1 MEGAAGPGHRDFL
14 MTVNLAMFQVV
25 DAERVNSKR
34 LPSKELMVLL
44 EKRDRAPFRGCW
56 LFPYAAVDAGES
68 LDDAVYKKLTENT
81 NHGDI
86 YFEQLYTWGAI
97 DRDPTARVV
106 ATSYIAI
113 VPAGRVKARVA
124 SGHGE
129 LRWFSVS
136 KKLVSNEKI
145 SDLHTRSKYLV
156 TLFSRPENVTIS
168 YHVIED
174 ASVSGFEKRI
184 KYSYEPYADAS
195 ARMGYDHIKV
205 LDYALDRIKNKV
217 LYTNIAFGLL
227 PEYFTL
233 TELQQVYEV
242 LLGRNLIKP
251 NFRQMIGKKV
261 EKTQKTKK
269 DGAYRPSALYRLK
282 KSSMI
287 ELPEVLE

>member
-1 MEGAAGPGHRDFL
+1 MGLNNKDFL
-14 MTVNLAMFQVV
+14 MTVNLAMFQVL
-25 DAERVNSKR
+25 DEERISSKR

-44 EKRDRAPFRGCW
+44 ERRDREPFKGCW
-56 LFPYAAVDAGES
+56 LFPYAAVDAEES
-68 LDDAVYKKLTENT
+68 LDDAVCKKLMENT
-81 NHGDI
+81 NPGSI

-106 ATSYIAI
+106 ATSYVAI
-113 VPAGRVKARVA
+113 VPTGRVKTQ
-124 SGHGE
+124 SGPEHGE

-136 KKLVSNEKI
+136 KKLVSGEKI
-145 SDLHTRSKYLV
+145 SDLHMRSKYLV
-156 TLFSRPENVTIS
+156 TLFCRRENVTIS

-174 ASVSGFEKRI
+174 MDVNGFEKRI

-195 ARMGYDHIKV
+195 ARMGYDHIKI

-242 LLGRNLIKP
+242 LLGKKLIKP

-261 EKTQKTKK
+261 EKTQKTKR
-269 DGAYRPSALYRLK
+269 DGAYRPSTLYRLK

-287 ELPEVLE
+287 ELPEAVE

>member
-1 MEGAAGPGHRDFL
+1 
-14 MTVNLAMFQVV
+14 MTVNLAMFQVL
-25 DAERVNSKR
+25 DEERISSKR

-44 EKRDRAPFRGCW
+44 EKRDREPFKGCW
-56 LFPYAAVDAGES
+56 LFPYAAVDADES
-68 LDDAVYKKLTENT
+68 LDDAVCKKLMENI
-81 NHGDI
+81 NPGSI

-106 ATSYIAI
+106 ATSYIA
-113 VPAGRVKARVA
+113 VAPTGRVKTPADA
-124 SGHGE
+124 EHGA

-136 KKLVSNEKI
+136 KKLVSGEKI
-145 SDLHTRSKYLV
+145 SDLHMRSKYLV
-156 TLFSRPENVTIS
+156 TLFCRLENVTIS

-174 ASVSGFEKRI
+174 MNVNGFEKRI

-195 ARMGYDHIKV
+195 DRMGYDHIKI

-242 LLGRNLIKP
+242 LLGKKLIKP

-261 EKTQKTKK
+261 EKTQKTKR
-269 DGAYRPSALYRLK
+269 DGAYRPSTLYRLK

-287 ELPEVLE
+287 ELPEAVE

>member
-1 MEGAAGPGHRDFL
+1 
-14 MTVNLAMFQVV
+14 MTVNLAMFKVV
-25 DAERVNSKR
+25 DEERVNAKR
-34 LPSKELMVLL
+34 LPAKELMVLL
-44 EKRDRAPFRGCW
+44 EKRDREPFEGRW
-56 LFPYAAVDAGES
+56 LFPYAAVDVAES
-68 LDDAVYKKLTENT
+68 LDEAVYKKLKENT
-81 NHGDI
+81 RPGNL
-86 YFEQLYTWGAI
+86 YFEQLYTWGAV
-97 DRDPTARVV
+97 DRDPSARVV

-113 VPAGRVKARVA
+113 VPTGRVKARA
-124 SGHGE
+124 ATGRSA
-129 LRWFSVS
+129 LRWFSVN
-136 KKLVSNEKI
+136 KKPVSNEKI

-156 TLFSRPENVTIS
+156 TLSSRPENATIS

-174 ASVSGFEKRI
+174 TSVDGFEKRI
-184 KYSYEPYADAS
+184 RYSYEPYADAS

-242 LLGRNLIKP
+242 LLGRSLIKP
-251 NFRQMIGKKV
+251 NFRQMIGRKV
-261 EKTQKTKK
+261 EKTQRTKK

-287 ELPEVLE
+287 ELPETLE